1 MFENEICIYCHK
13 NTSNTIGIEHVIPES
28 LGFKET
34 LPKGYVC
41 DECNNYFANIDNV
54 ILHNRFIALQVG
66 IEQIPGKKDKIRR
79 EIGNKLSFPEKG
91 HFSLTSDTL
100 NIPSGKLK
108 ESYEFKFSQ
117 DKVFNEIEFA
127 RGIHKIAFNL
137 YAFDRGRRASLNQ
150 KFDNLRRYIRNPD
163 KKEFWKYAVKYYPNS
178 NNRFIRKNIVVFNIY
193 DIEFMVSLVKDLDE
207 KIAINNG
214 YKILH
219 TDNEWN
225 HNSLFGLKDE

>member
-1 MFENEICIYCHK
+1 MSENEICIYCSE

-41 DECNNYFANIDNV
+41 DNCNNYFANLDNV
-54 ILHNRFIALQVG
+54 IVHNRFIALQVG
-66 IEQIPGKKDKIRR
+66 TEQIPGKKDKIRK
-79 EIGNKLSFPEKG
+79 EIGNKLSFSEKG
-91 HFSLTSDTL
+91 YFSLTSDTL
-100 NIPSGKLK
+100 NIPSGKLE

-117 DKVFNEIEFA
+117 DKVFNEMKFA

-137 YAFDRGRRASLNQ
+137 YAFNYGQRASLNQ
-150 KFDNLRRYIRNPD
+150 KFDNLRRYIKNPY
-163 KKEFWKYAVKYYPNS
+163 KKEFWKYAVKYSPNS
-178 NNRFIRKNIVVFNIY
+178 NNRFIKKNIVVFNIY
-193 DIEFMVSLVKDLDE
+193 NIEFMVSLVNDLDE

-214 YKILH
+214 YKILY